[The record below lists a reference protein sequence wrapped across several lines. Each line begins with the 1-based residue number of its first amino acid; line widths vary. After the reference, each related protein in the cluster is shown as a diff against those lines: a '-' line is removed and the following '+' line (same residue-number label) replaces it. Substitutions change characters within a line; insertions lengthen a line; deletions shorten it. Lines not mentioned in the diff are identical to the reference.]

1 MMRFLTVSTVL
12 FLFLANSQAFP
23 ATPTPSD
30 DWDSG
35 LRLRE
40 AMDLNP
46 DPGIVEIRLE
56 ARVAK
61 TRISAEKE
69 VEAWTYDGGLPGP
82 LIRIR
87 VGSRLMVH
95 FTNNLPKSTTV
106 HWHGVRVPIGMDGVP
121 GISQP
126 DVQPGA
132 SFTYDFVVPD
142 AGLFWYHPHV
152 SSALQVGNGLY
163 GALLV
168 EDPAEPVPAMD
179 QLVLVLSDIGI
190 ENDGTLSDADS
201 GGTTGMAFGREGN
214 ILLTNGRSDGTLI
227 ARPGALQRWRVV
239 NTAKSRY
246 FSLMLGRD
254 TSFTKI
260 GGDGGLQ
267 EFPVTLET
275 LVLAPGERA
284 DIIVAPLAVKEREV
298 TALNL
303 LFNRGYGSVEYR
315 SLEPLFTVKAR
326 GAPVTE
332 PVRIPDVRRV
342 IDPIAKDS
350 ATPVKVELN
359 LTQDRRT
366 GFEYN
371 INGQPYSS
379 AVPLRARLG
388 ETQIWTVINTTPWSH
403 PLHIHGYFFQVLD
416 KKGEV
421 AHPVEWKDTVNVPLK
436 ETVQLLVRF
445 DDRPGQW
452 MVHCHILDHAEGGLM
467 TTIVVGDVG
476 AKAHVHEKP

>member
-1 MMRFLTVSTVL
+1 MMRFLTVKTVL

-152 SSALQVGNGLY
+152 SSALQVGNGLR
-163 GALLV
+163 
-168 EDPAEPVPAMD
+168 
-179 QLVLVLSDIGI
+179 S
-190 ENDGTLSDADS
+190 SS
-201 GGTTGMAFGREGN
+201 K
-214 ILLTNGRSDGTLI
+214 ILRS
-227 ARPGALQRWRVV
+227 PSLQW
-239 NTAKSRY
+239 
-246 FSLMLGRD
+246 
-254 TSFTKI
+254 TSWY
-260 GGDGGLQ
+260 
-267 EFPVTLET
+267 
-275 LVLAPGERA
+275 
-284 DIIVAPLAVKEREV
+284 
-298 TALNL
+298 
-303 LFNRGYGSVEYR
+303 LF
-315 SLEPLFTVKAR
+315 
-326 GAPVTE
+326 
-332 PVRIPDVRRV
+332 
-342 IDPIAKDS
+342 
-350 ATPVKVELN
+350 
-359 LTQDRRT
+359 
-366 GFEYN
+366 
-371 INGQPYSS
+371 
-379 AVPLRARLG
+379 
-388 ETQIWTVINTTPWSH
+388 
-403 PLHIHGYFFQVLD
+403 
-416 KKGEV
+416 
-421 AHPVEWKDTVNVPLK
+421 
-436 ETVQLLVRF
+436 
-445 DDRPGQW
+445 
-452 MVHCHILDHAEGGLM
+452 
-467 TTIVVGDVG
+467 
-476 AKAHVHEKP
+476 